1 MINLN
6 ELTLAELKE
15 LAKENN
21 IKNISKLKKD
31 ELIIVLKQILNI
43 DENTKMKEE
52 IIEPETME
60 IEEKEITEKH
70 YDENGEPIVDY
81 KLTNENDEIVEG
93 ILDIL
98 PDGYRLFKRRKLFI

>member
-1 MINLN
+1 MDFEKCTLV
-6 ELTLAELKE
+6 ELRQF
-15 LAKENN
+15 AKEKG
-21 IKNISKLKKD
+21 IKNVSKLKKD

-98 PDGYRLFKRRKLFI
+98 PDGYRFFKRRKLFI

>member
-60 IEEKEITEKH
+60 IEEKEITEKQ
-70 YDENGEPIVDY
+70 YDENGEPIVD
-81 KLTNENDEIVEG
+81 
-93 ILDIL
+93 
-98 PDGYRLFKRRKLFI
+98 